1 MKVRSIFQQSN
12 KTTTI
17 KGNTVSALHNDYSMV
32 PTNSVVLVTPEMAKN
47 WLITNTGNRNL
58 SKGRVAKILNDILNH
73 RWQYNGE
80 SIKFDIN
87 GNLIDGQHRLSALVQ
102 SGQTIPLL
110 IVNNLATESQQTI
123 DLGRPRSL
131 NDMTNILN
139 IPHSSKVAAIGN
151 MVLQLENHPNI
162 VWSERSQVTK
172 TQAID
177 FITSH
182 SPRLVKSAILSS
194 NVYRAFRLRESVYGT
209 FAYKVQESENYGMF
223 NLFHQGL
230 VEGADLS
237 YGDPRLALRNQI
249 MRSPVL
255 GNGRWQSQQQLAW
268 TIKAWNGFI
277 QNQSMKRMRFG
288 QDNLPMP
295 TIN

>member
-1 MKVRSIFQQSN
+1 M
-12 KTTTI
+12 
-17 KGNTVSALHNDYSMV
+17 SALHNDYQAV
-32 PTNSVVLVTPEMAKN
+32 PTNSVVLVTPKMAN
-47 WLITNTGNRNL
+47 DWLLTNNRNRNL
-58 SKGRVAKILNDILNH
+58 SKVRVAKIVEDIINY

-87 GNLIDGQHRLSALVQ
+87 GNLIDGQHRLSAIAQ
-102 SGQTIPLL
+102 SGLTLPLL
-110 IVNNLATESQQTI
+110 VVNNLPTESQQTI

-131 NDMTNILN
+131 NDIVNILN

-151 MVLQLENHPNI
+151 MVLQLENFPNI
-162 VWSERSQVTK
+162 IWSERSIATK
-172 TQAID
+172 SRATD
-177 FITSH
+177 FITSKT
-182 SPRLVKSAILSS
+182 SQLVAAAILSS
-194 NVYRAFRLRESVYGT
+194 NVYRAFHLRESVYGT
-209 FAYKVQESENYGMF
+209 FAYKVKESKNYAMF
-223 NLFHQGL
+223 DLFHQGL
-230 VEGADLS
+230 VEGANLS
-237 YGDPRLALRNQI
+237 HGDPRLALRNQI

-277 QNQSMKRMRFG
+277 ENKSMTRMRFG